1 MTQRNTPT
9 LDNQLCFALYSASNA
24 VIRLYR
30 PLLEPFDLTYPQF
43 LVMLALWQEEGVPL
57 KALSQRTRLDPGTIT
72 PIVKRLEAKG
82 LLERKGT
89 AQDERVKLVELT
101 ESGRA
106 IKAPLFD
113 AHRCLYESMD
123 PDREALESLRQQCL
137 SLLDQIN
144 NKLMK

>member
-1 MTQRNTPT
+1 MTRTPTPT
-9 LDNQLCFALYSASNA
+9 LDNQLCFALYSVSNA

-43 LVMLALWQEEGVPL
+43 LVMLALWQEDGVPL

-82 LLERKGT
+82 LLSRKGT
-89 AQDERVKLVELT
+89 EQDERVKLVELT

-106 IKAPLFD
+106 MKAPLC
-113 AHRCLYESMD
+113 ASQKCLYEELD
-123 PDREALESLRQQCL
+123 PDREALEALRQQCVG
-137 SLLDQIN
+137 LLDQIN
-144 NKLMK
+144 RRLGQ

>member
-1 MTQRNTPT
+1 MTTPQTPT

-43 LVMLALWQEEGVPL
+43 LVMLALWQADNVPL

-82 LLERKGT
+82 LLTRQSD
-89 AQDERVKLVELT
+89 ADDERVKRVALT
-101 ESGRA
+101 DAGRA
-106 IKAPLFD
+106 IQAPLFE
-113 AHRCLYESMD
+113 AHRCLYESMN
-123 PDREALESLRQQCL
+123 PDKAALESLRQQCL
-137 SLLDQIN
+137 GLLDQIN
-144 NKLMK
+144 HRLGQ